1 MLSLSITHHDGIAR
15 SGQVTTAHGTF
26 DTPAFMTV
34 GTLGAPKG
42 VTPLQ
47 VTEHG
52 GQVLLMNAFHLAWRP
67 GEGLVQE
74 MGGLH
79 RFCGWNGP
87 ILTDSGGF
95 QIFSLPGLR
104 KITDEGALF
113 ASAVDGSQRLFSPES
128 VVDISLALAPD
139 MAMVLDECPPYPCEP
154 AVLTS
159 AVDRSIRWAER
170 SIKHAQARPEANR
183 HTNFFGIVQGGF
195 KESERQRSLDATAAL
210 PFAGL
215 ALGGFCVGE
224 TIEDTHRGITY
235 TAPRM
240 PAERPRYLMG
250 MGTPVD
256 ILLAVAHGV
265 DMFDCTLPTRN
276 GRNGLAFT
284 SRGTLRIKNAK
295 HARDDAPLDPSCGC
309 YTCRNFSRGFLRH
322 LLLAR
327 EMNAAILTSLH
338 NLAFYFHLMQG
349 IREAIKNKALA
360 AFTASFMAQWNS
372 GSDTE

>member
-1 MLSLSITHHDGIAR
+1 
-15 SGQVTTAHGTF
+15 
-26 DTPAFMTV
+26 MTV

-42 VTPLQ
+42 VVPGQILD
-47 VTEHG
+47 HG

-67 GEGLVQE
+67 GEERVRS

-79 RFCGWNGP
+79 TFCGWKGP

-113 ASAVDGSQRLFSPES
+113 ASAVDGAQRLFSPES
-128 VVDISLALAPD
+128 VVDIECALGPD
-139 MAMVLDECPPYPCEP
+139 MAMVLDECPPYPCEL

-170 SIKHAQARPEANR
+170 SVKHIRKLGGETGGAVGNV
-183 HTNFFGIVQGGF
+183 NFFGIVQGGF
-195 KESERQRSLDATAAL
+195 NERERQRSLDATAAM

-224 TIEDTHRGITY
+224 TIEDTHSGIIY
-235 TAPRM
+235 TAPKM
-240 PAERPRYLMG
+240 PVERPRYLMG
-250 MGTPVD
+250 MGTPPD
-256 ILLAVAHGV
+256 ILLAVAHGI

-284 SRGTLRIKNAK
+284 SQGPLRIKNTRYSA
-295 HARDDAPLDPSCGC
+295 DGAPLDPNCKC
-309 YTCRNFSRGFLRH
+309 YTCSTFSRAFLRH

-327 EMNAAILTSLH
+327 EMNAAILISLH
-338 NLAFYFHLMQG
+338 NLAFYFNLMQG
-349 IREAIKNKALA
+349 IREAIKARNLA
-360 AFTASFMAQWNS
+360 AFSAAFLARWKSNDD
-372 GSDTE
+372 GSAGDAAE